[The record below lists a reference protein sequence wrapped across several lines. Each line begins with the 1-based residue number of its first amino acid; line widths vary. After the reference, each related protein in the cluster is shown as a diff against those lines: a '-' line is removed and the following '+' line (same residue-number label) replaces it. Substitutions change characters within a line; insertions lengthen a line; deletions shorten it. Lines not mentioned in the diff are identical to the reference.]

1 MNIESAR
8 LPCGYHNS
16 RELCFVTCASDAAV
30 LAQRLLASPCVAGG
44 EYALEVYVGAASA
57 AAAFNAEMGRRPQ
70 AEWLVWVHQDVF
82 LPAGWDERFI
92 AAIRE
97 AENRFSRL
105 AVVGVYGVGG
115 AGAQAVRAGHVLDRG
130 QLLKEPAPLP
140 CRVESLDELL
150 FAVRTNTCLMLDPA
164 LGFDFYATDVALT
177 ALEQGLDVAVVD
189 ACCEHWSTTP
199 QTMVPSSIVNRMSIS
214 GEFFERKWIHR
225 LPLDTPC
232 ITIGRIGD
240 VAIQCRALSAQDIH
254 EAE

>member
-8 LPCGYHNS
+8 LPRGYPGG
-16 RELCFVTCASDAAV
+16 ELGFVTCAGDAAV
-30 LAQRLLASPCVAGG
+30 LTQRLLASPCIASG

-82 LPAGWDERFI
+82 LPDGWDERFI

-97 AENRFSRL
+97 AEVRFPRL
-105 AVVGVYGVGG
+105 AVAGVYGVTG
-115 AGAQAVRAGHVLDRG
+115 AGAQAVRFGHVVDRG

-140 CRVESLDELL
+140 ARAESLDELL
-150 FAVRTNTCLMLDPA
+150 FAVRTDSGLTLDPA

-177 ALEQGLDVAVVD
+177 ALDRGLDVAVVD
-189 ACCEHWSTTP
+189 ACCEHWSATP
-199 QTMVPSSIVNRMSIS
+199 RIMVPKSIVERVRAG
-214 GEFFERKWIHR
+214 GEVFERKWAHR

-232 ITIGRIGD
+232 FSIGHAGD
-240 VAIQCRALSAQDIH
+240 VAAQCRALSS
-254 EAE
+254 